1 MSALEINNHVSTG
14 TFKKSCGLIGTL
26 FNSSLKVTL
35 LAIIE
40 SHSKRKSISN
50 KSITEEEKASVL
62 KNRKR
67 YLPSALSRK
76 SICKLIFPGNNP
88 ARIFTLLK

>member
-14 TFKKSCGLIGTL
+14 TFKNSCGLIGTL
-26 FNSSLKVTL
+26 FYSSLKVTL

-50 KSITEEEKASVL
+50 KSIIEEEKASVL
-62 KNRKR
+62 KNGKGICLRPFLGNQSASSFSLEIT
-67 YLPSALSRK
+67 LPEYSHY
-76 SICKLIFPGNNP
+76 
-88 ARIFTLLK
+88 

>member
-1 MSALEINNHVSTG
+1 MSALEINNVSTG

-62 KNRKR
+62 KNGKR
-67 YLPSALSRK
+67 YLPSAFSRK
-76 SICKLIFPGNNP
+76 SICNSFSLEI
-88 ARIFTLLK
+88 TLPEYSHY